1 MIEHNTRL
9 ILAPCPFARCFRRF
23 VLSSYTFIV
32 QRVAAV
38 MLVIRRSVEEPFV
51 SDCQGLEI
59 SSLEA
64 DKIYSES
71 KKCSS
76 TAQVSQK
83 SAMISYISNA
93 EITRPWHKETF
104 ETRGN

>member
-76 TAQVSQK
+76 RHRPSLAEVGYDFVYFKCRNYSAVAQ
-83 SAMISYISNA
+83 
-93 EITRPWHKETF
+93 RDF
-104 ETRGN
+104 